1 MESLRSSDALRMVP
15 SEADPPPKTSAAEPV
30 WSLGRRILFRF
41 TFAYFFL
48 FIFPFPLS
56 LIPYLEAVLQ
66 PYQDLWDHLV
76 PWVGKHLFHAGI
88 TVQPNG
94 SGDTTYNYVQLFC
107 FLVIGLAVAAVWTLL
122 DRKQANYAR
131 LNEWLRLYVRFSLAT
146 AMISYGG
153 YKVIVSQFPGPTL
166 DRLVQPFGD
175 ASPMGLLWTFMGA
188 SAAYT
193 IFGGAAEMLSGLL
206 LTARRTTLLGALV
219 SIAVL
224 SNIVMLN
231 FAYDVPVKL
240 YSSHLLLMAVFVAAP
255 DLRRLADFF
264 VLNRRTEPAEIR
276 PLFARPWL
284 HRGALVL
291 RALFVLAY
299 VSFALY
305 QSQSSRKT
313 YGDLAPRSP
322 LRGVWNVEEITVN
335 GQARPAVFTDATRW
349 RRVVFDHPQNAS
361 IQLMSDSRRRYTFA
375 LDPVKKTMIFT
386 KRDDPNASFRFTY
399 QQPEPGLLTMQGTLD
414 RETIQ
419 ARLRKADTK
428 SFLLTSRGFHWINEY
443 PFNR

>member
-15 SEADPPPKTSAAEPV
+15 PAATLSPEPSTV
-30 WSLGRRILFRF
+30 EPAWGLGRRVFFRF
-41 TFAYFFL
+41 TFVYFFL

-56 LIPYLEAVLQ
+56 FIPYVGAALQ

-76 PWVGKHLFHAGI
+76 PWVGKHLFHVDI

-107 FLVIGLAVAAVWTLL
+107 FLVIALAAAAVWTLL
-122 DRKQANYAR
+122 DRKRANYVP

-193 IFGGAAEMLSGLL
+193 IFGGASEMLGGLL
-206 LTARRTTLLGALV
+206 LTFRRTTLLGALV

-255 DLRRLADFF
+255 DLRRLVDFF
-264 VLNRRTEPAEIR
+264 VLNRRPEPAEIR
-276 PLFARPWL
+276 PLFERRWL
-284 HRGALVL
+284 HRGALVF

-305 QSQSSRKT
+305 QSQQSRKS

-322 LRGVWNVEEITVN
+322 LRGVWNVEEMTVN
-335 GQARPAVFTDATRW
+335 GQVRPAVFTDATRW
-349 RRVVFDHPQNAS
+349 RRLVFDHPQNMS
-361 IQLMSDSRRRYTFA
+361 IQLMDDSRRRYTLA
-375 LDPVKKTMIFT
+375 LQPARKAMVLT
-386 KRDDPNASFRFTY
+386 KRDDPKAKLHFTY
-399 QQPEPGLLTMQGTLD
+399 QQPEPGLLTMQGTLEG
-414 RETIQ
+414 ETIQ